1 MTVALLTSQQP
12 VEALSLGSGWAR
24 DGDAVTVVLLDTAT
38 AILRPTHEAA
48 AALADARAAGV
59 RVWAHDDAVA
69 ERTLEL
75 RATDVEVVDLDTVA
89 ALLGDPGTSA
99 QWW

>member
-24 DGDAVTVVLLDTAT
+24 DGEAVTVVLLDTAT
-38 AILRPTHEAA
+38 AILRRAHEAA
-48 AALADARAAGV
+48 GTVADARAAGV

-69 ERTLEL
+69 ERTLDL
-75 RATDVEVVDLDTVA
+75 RAGDVEIVDLDAVA
-89 ALLGDPGTSA
+89 ALLGDPETTA